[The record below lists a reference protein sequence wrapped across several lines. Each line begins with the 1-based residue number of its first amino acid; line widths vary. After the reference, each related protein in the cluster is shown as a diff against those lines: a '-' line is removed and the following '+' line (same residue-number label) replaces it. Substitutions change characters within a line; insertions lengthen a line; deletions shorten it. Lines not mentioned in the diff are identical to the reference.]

1 MIKICRRPRHP
12 RKLKDG
18 YSLAA
23 LEPPT
28 IVAASHLS
36 SQRII
41 GCISERLLPICT
53 IRIDDSAVL
62 NLEDITGSATMNST
76 SARAESGRDIK
87 DMASTVDAARSNQ
100 P

>member
-1 MIKICRRPRHP
+1 M
-12 RKLKDG
+12 
-18 YSLAA
+18 
-23 LEPPT
+23 
-28 IVAASHLS
+28 
-36 SQRII
+36 
-41 GCISERLLPICT
+41 PICT
-53 IRIDDSAVL
+53 IRIDDSAIL